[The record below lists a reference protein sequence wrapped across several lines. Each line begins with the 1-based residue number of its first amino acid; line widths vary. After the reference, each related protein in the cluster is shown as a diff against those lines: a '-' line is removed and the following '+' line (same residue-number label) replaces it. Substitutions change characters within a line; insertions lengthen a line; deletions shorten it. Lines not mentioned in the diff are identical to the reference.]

1 MYFMIN
7 KIDLEGLE
15 TRAIHAGQSP
25 DLSSGDIMT
34 PIYATSTYVQHS
46 PGGALSAREATTRR
60 VKLSRPVLPICRVAE
75 REWLLPPAC

>member
-15 TRAIHAGQSP
+15 TRDIHAGQSSDP
-25 DLSSGDIMT
+25 SAGDIMT

-46 PGGALSAREATTRR
+46 PGVHQGFECSRSPNTTRQA
-60 VKLSRPVLPICRVAE
+60 LAAGIADLE
-75 REWLLPPAC
+75 GGGT

>member
-46 PGGALSAREATTRR
+46 PGVHQGFECSRSHNTTRQA
-60 VKLSRPVLPICRVAE
+60 LAAGIADLE
-75 REWLLPPAC
+75 GGGT